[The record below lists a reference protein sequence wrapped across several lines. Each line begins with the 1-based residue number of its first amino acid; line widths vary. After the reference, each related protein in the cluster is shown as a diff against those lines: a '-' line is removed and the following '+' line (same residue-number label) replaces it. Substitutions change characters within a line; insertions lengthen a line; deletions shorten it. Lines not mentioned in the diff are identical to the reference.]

1 MIRNIE
7 EYKEE
12 LIKTEA
18 YEYTGKIVKS
28 WFNPSNIEKI
38 KEKHNKFLE
47 DVENDL
53 WLNEM
58 YNNRYKMMLP

>member
-12 LIKTEA
+12 LIKMEA
-18 YEYTGKIVKS
+18 YEYAGKIVKS

-38 KEKHNKFLE
+38 KEKHNKILE

-58 YNNRYKMMLP
+58 CHKYKMMLK

>member
-1 MIRNIE
+1 M
-7 EYKEE
+7 
-12 LIKTEA
+12 EA
-18 YEYTGKIVKS
+18 YEYAGKIVKS

-58 YNNRYKMMLP
+58 CHKYKMMLK

>member
-1 MIRNIE
+1 MIKNIE

-12 LIKTEA
+12 LIKMEA
-18 YEYTGKIVKS
+18 YEYAGKIVKS
-28 WFNPSNIEKI
+28 WFNSSNIEKI

-58 YNNRYKMMLP
+58 YNKYKMMLT

>member
-58 YNNRYKMMLP
+58 CHKYKMMLK

>member
-12 LIKTEA
+12 LIKMEA
-18 YEYTGKIVKS
+18 YEYAGNIVKS

-38 KEKHNKFLE
+38 KEKHNKFLK
-47 DVENDL
+47 DIENDS
-53 WLNEM
+53 WLIEM
-58 YNNRYKMMLP
+58 YNRYKIMLND

>member
-1 MIRNIE
+1 M
-7 EYKEE
+7 K
-12 LIKTEA
+12 A
-18 YEYTGKIVKS
+18 YEYAGKIVKS

>member
-1 MIRNIE
+1 MNMQARQLNLG
-7 EYKEE
+7 
-12 LIKTEA
+12 LILLILK
-18 YEYTGKIVKS
+18 
-28 WFNPSNIEKI
+28 KI

-58 YNNRYKMMLP
+58 CHKYKMMLK

>member
-1 MIRNIE
+1 MIRSIE

-12 LIKTEA
+12 LIKMEA
-18 YEYTGKIVKS
+18 YEYAGNIIKS

-58 YNNRYKMMLP
+58 YHKHKMMLK

>member
-1 MIRNIE
+1 M
-7 EYKEE
+7 
-12 LIKTEA
+12 EA
-18 YEYTGKIVKS
+18 YEYAGKIVKT
-28 WFNPSNIEKI
+28 WLYPANIEKI

-58 YNNRYKMMLP
+58 YIIFGFIIY

>member
-1 MIRNIE
+1 MIRSIE

-12 LIKTEA
+12 LIKMEA
-18 YEYTGKIVKS
+18 YEYAVNIIKS

-58 YNNRYKMMLP
+58 YHKHKMMLK

>member
-1 MIRNIE
+1 MIKNIE

-12 LIKTEA
+12 LIKMEA
-18 YEYTGKIVKS
+18 YEYACKMVKS

-58 YNNRYKMMLP
+58 HNRYKMMLP